1 VNAPRG
7 GGAGDG
13 SGEEAPE
20 VSPVHDPSDSSRE
33 PVIPP
38 VWSARTIAA
47 AREAGDE
54 RASAH
59 RVQQRMVAVRLLAL
73 MGVLIWAIVKMNPA
87 AVKPEGRWE
96 LARPATLSERALEGN
111 APTVVDLSAAME
123 VMDDVAARG
132 GACPAKGVLSV
143 ELGPG
148 GLVRARLAGE
158 GNLACLSTVVWA
170 APWPRAQQAFLLD
183 QSLAKVAP
191 ATP

>member
-1 VNAPRG
+1 MHPPAP
-7 GGAGDG
+7 
-13 SGEEAPE
+13 S
-20 VSPVHDPSDSSRE
+20 
-33 PVIPP
+33 

-54 RASAH
+54 RASTH
-59 RVQQRMVAVRLLAL
+59 RAQQRMVAVRLLAL

-87 AVKPEGRWE
+87 AVKPEGRWD
-96 LARPATLSERALEGN
+96 LARPATVSERALQGD
-111 APTVVDLSAAME
+111 APAVVDLSAAME

-158 GNLACLSTVVWA
+158 GNLACLSTIVWA

-191 ATP
+191 PTP